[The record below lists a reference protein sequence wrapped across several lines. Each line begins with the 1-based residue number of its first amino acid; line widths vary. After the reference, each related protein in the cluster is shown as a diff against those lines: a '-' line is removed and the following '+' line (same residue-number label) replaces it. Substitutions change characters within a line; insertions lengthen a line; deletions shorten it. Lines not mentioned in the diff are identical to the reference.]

1 LNVKWRGYREN
12 FFICEENEGHTPP
25 QPTDATIFLHI
36 SGAMQFA
43 AVSSWAR
50 RFFKSVTM
58 ATQAGS

>member
-1 LNVKWRGYREN
+1 MKKMKSTASVETG
-12 FFICEENEGHTPP
+12 
-25 QPTDATIFLHI
+25 ATICLHK

-58 ATQAGS
+58 ATQDGSYSCMIK